1 MLFYHLEISQIL
13 TNIYLKKAK
22 VLNEGFSYNS
32 RDNKS
37 FLNVNEIQKIL
48 KREKFI

>member
-22 VLNEGFSYNS
+22 VLNEGFSYN